1 MKDVEKLREQSL
13 ILGGSIENA
22 VVVDEERVLNED
34 GLRYED
40 EFVKHKILDAI
51 GDLYLMGHSL
61 IGAFHGHKSG
71 HQLNNEL
78 LKKVLRDE
86 DAWELVSFDNL
97 SDAPIRFGGPSSV

>member
-1 MKDVEKLREQSL
+1 
-13 ILGGSIENA
+13 
-22 VVVDEERVLNED
+22 
-34 GLRYED
+34 
-40 EFVKHKILDAI
+40 
-51 GDLYLMGHSL
+51 MGHSL

-97 SDAPIRFGGPSSV
+97 SDAPIRFGGQVLYENSNCLVTAIYGLSLICSKRFYFNSLDIVIWCSFLSCSKYFWT

>member
-1 MKDVEKLREQSL
+1 
-13 ILGGSIENA
+13 
-22 VVVDEERVLNED
+22 
-34 GLRYED
+34 
-40 EFVKHKILDAI
+40 
-51 GDLYLMGHSL
+51 MGHSL